1 MVEKSAVIGFIV
13 ALMIII
19 ASAMSIIC
27 LVRGSACSDDK
38 SNRINQIGERMVSES
53 RVAKRLIPSQ
63 YNVPL
68 RQQSETNSEFVQR
81 ECVESLTKQSAGDMS
96 RENAMQIASDKNQV
110 MDRLLSQPQ
119 IPTDYS
125 ETMIALFRDSSQDVV
140 TRDFAVRNEAQG
152 LSIE

>member
-1 MVEKSAVIGFIV
+1 
-13 ALMIII
+13 
-19 ASAMSIIC
+19 
-27 LVRGSACSDDK
+27 
-38 SNRINQIGERMVSES
+38 
-53 RVAKRLIPSQ
+53 
-63 YNVPL
+63 
-68 RQQSETNSEFVQR
+68 
-81 ECVESLTKQSAGDMS
+81 
-96 RENAMQIASDKNQV
+96 